1 VPEHKAVSFREAL
14 RVWLRIGLLGFG
26 GPAGQIALMHRIV
39 VDEKRWVGE
48 QRFLHAL
55 NYCML
60 LPGPEAQQLA
70 VYLGWLLHRTAGGLA
85 AGILFV
91 LPGAILILTLSI
103 LYAAYQQQPAVAALF
118 FGVKAAVVAVVIE
131 ALIRIGKRALKNR
144 FMICLAIGAF
154 MAIFFFNTPFPVVI
168 LTAALIGAAGVRLDP
183 EIFTRLV
190 PAGHAAQD
198 PARTLL
204 QDDGSPQP
212 MPSLVRAIRITAVSL
227 LLWFAPVLG
236 FALWQGSGSIFV
248 TQALF
253 YSKMAM
259 VTFGGAYAV
268 LAYVAQQAVEHYA
281 WLDAHQMLD
290 GLGLAETTPGPLILV
305 LQFVGYLSAYRQ
317 PGLLDPVLAG
327 VLGAMLTTWVTFV
340 PCFFWIFLGAPYIE
354 ALRGKASLDAA
365 LGAIT
370 AAVTGVIASLAVW
383 FGLHVIFGAVQE
395 AHVYGVRLYVPVWDS
410 FEPAAAVLAM
420 ASLAALLRF
429 RIGMI
434 PTLAVSTVLGMAYF
448 YFMRGHMTAF

>member
-1 VPEHKAVSFREAL
+1 MPEHRAVSFREAL
-14 RVWLRIGLLGFG
+14 RVWLRIGMLGFG
-26 GPAGQIALMHRIV
+26 GPAGQIALMHRIL

-70 VYLGWLLHRTAGGLA
+70 IYIGWLLHRTAGGLA

-91 LPGAILILTLSI
+91 LPGAILILILSI

-131 ALIRIGKRALKNR
+131 ALVRIGKRALKNR
-144 FMICLAIGAF
+144 FMIGLALAAF

-183 EIFTRLV
+183 EIFTQAV

-198 PARTLL
+198 RARTLL

-212 MPSLVRAIRITAVSL
+212 TPSLVRAIRITAVSL

-268 LAYVAQQAVEHYA
+268 LAYVAQQAVEYYA

-340 PCFFWIFLGAPYIE
+340 PSFFWIFRGAPRSKPCGVKHGLTQRLARSRQQSRASSPASLSGLVYTSFL
-354 ALRGKASLDAA
+354 ALFRKRMSMASGCMNPYGKALNRLRRCWRWRQWPPCCVSESGWSRPWPSARCWGWPIFILCAA
-365 LGAIT
+365 I
-370 AAVTGVIASLAVW
+370 
-383 FGLHVIFGAVQE
+383 
-395 AHVYGVRLYVPVWDS
+395 
-410 FEPAAAVLAM
+410 
-420 ASLAALLRF
+420 
-429 RIGMI
+429 
-434 PTLAVSTVLGMAYF
+434 
-448 YFMRGHMTAF
+448 